1 MASTGSM
8 PSYFRQ
14 KKTVK
19 SSISKKGVSKSS
31 TPNVSTVGSNITQP
45 PALVA
50 HGFLDLQED
59 HGKDEEL
66 LRDFDMNM
74 AYGPCL
80 GMSRAAR
87 WDRAQKLGLNP
98 PKEVEVILKSGRVGS
113 DCLWEGCV

>member
-1 MASTGSM
+1 MASTGNM
-8 PSYFRQ
+8 PGYFRQ
-14 KKTVK
+14 KKNGRSGT
-19 SSISKKGVSKSS
+19 SKKGASKPL
-31 TPNVSTVGSNITQP
+31 TPNASSIGSSITQP
-45 PALVA
+45 PALMA
-50 HGFLDLQED
+50 HGSLDLQVD
-59 HGKDEEL
+59 HSKDEEL

-113 DCLWEGCV
+113 NCLWDGRV